1 MDWALLKDELFR
13 KEELSAIVKRNE
25 KTAAY
30 KMKAF
35 KKWIKKYP
43 RKFFKNNFKVKEQLN
58 YYPFTIFKK
67 DDK

>member
-1 MDWALLKDELFR
+1 MR
-13 KEELSAIVKRNE
+13 

-30 KMKAF
+30 KVKAV
-35 KKWIKKYP
+35 KKRIKKYP

-67 DDK
+67 ADK